1 MQGMVLH
8 GPGCGFTALRPKRA
22 GVNESCEARGIQITD
37 CSRLE
42 LFQLSNSLACQQMW
56 LCVRALLQPEQLAG
70 LKALNGLGLAD
81 EA

>member
-1 MQGMVLH
+1 MVLQ

-22 GVNESCEARGIQITD
+22 GVNERSEAGGNQAFD

-42 LFQLSNSLACQQMW
+42 LFQLSSSLGCQRMW

-70 LKALNGLGLAD
+70 FKALHGLR
-81 EA
+81 